1 MIQEKLNNLIP
12 KINSFQINSVINI
25 DAEIIKIINE
35 KIYAYMIDN
44 SIKVFDCKT
53 FEELAILKL
62 PFERPK
68 LKSSWEILEN
78 EIVIIFF
85 R

>member
-25 DAEIIKIINE
+25 NAEKLKIINE
-35 KIYAYMIDN
+35 KIYLYMIDN

-53 FEELAILKL
+53 FKEIAILKL
-62 PFERPK
+62 PFDSPK
-68 LKSSWEILEN
+68 LNWK
-78 EIVIIFF
+78 F
-85 R
+85 